1 MNYILKKHQ
10 IYKMEQFKSIPLNI
24 ITKLKTNIFLT
35 LSFAKDYLGKTI
47 IELNP
52 VKQNNLETNYEKNL
66 RAMVQK

>member
-1 MNYILKKHQ
+1 
-10 IYKMEQFKSIPLNI
+10 MEKFRSMPLNI

-52 VKQNNLETNYEKNL
+52 VKHHKLEINYEKKFKGNGPKVL
-66 RAMVQK
+66 DSSASSSY